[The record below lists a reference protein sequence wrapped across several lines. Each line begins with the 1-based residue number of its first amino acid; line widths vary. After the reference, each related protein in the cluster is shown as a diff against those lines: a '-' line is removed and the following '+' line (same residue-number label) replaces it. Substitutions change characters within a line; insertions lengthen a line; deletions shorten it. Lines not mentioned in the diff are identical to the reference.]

1 MKKDNKK
8 QNIIPVFTNQNRINL
23 NKKIDLNKGKG
34 IGKHLVTCKDHLE
47 KLQGKL
53 SDYEAKKRE
62 GKYTLQGV
70 SLESLIDTQK
80 ATIKSFLEENKI
92 YPSAKGFEI
101 LRENLFNSTTQA
113 DAPVQNID
121 YVLSDEQ
128 EKIKKA
134 ELSNDK
140 VWSQSKEGQQEE
152 NSFAKTHLSK
162 GNVGKRQFRLGMK
175 NGIPTLAGAYMV
187 HAEYDDELETAF
199 NNRIKAKKDF
209 IGEQVKKKQLVG

>member
-1 MKKDNKK
+1 MKNKK

-23 NKKIDLNKGKG
+23 NKKLNLGTKEKPKL
-34 IGKHLVTCKDHLE
+34 ITCKDKLE
-47 KLQGKL
+47 RMQGKL
-53 SDYEAKKRE
+53 SDYETKKRE

-80 ATIKSFLEENKI
+80 ATIKTFLEENKI
-92 YPSAKGFEI
+92 YPSPKGFEI

-113 DAPVQNID
+113 DSPIQNID

-162 GNVGKRQFRLGMK
+162 GNVGKRHFRVGMK

-187 HAEYDDELETAF
+187 HAEYDEELETAF

-209 IGEQVKKKQLVG
+209 IGEQVKQKQLVG

>member
-23 NKKIDLNKGKG
+23 NKKINLGTKEKPNV
-34 IGKHLVTCKDHLE
+34 ITCKDQLE
-47 KLQGKL
+47 RMQGKL
-53 SDYEAKKRE
+53 SDYETKKRE

-80 ATIKSFLEENKI
+80 ATIKTFLEENKI
-92 YPSAKGFEI
+92 YPSPKGFEI

-113 DAPVQNID
+113 NTPIQNID

-162 GNVGKRQFRLGMK
+162 GNVGKRQFRVGMK

-187 HAEYDDELETAF
+187 HAEYDEELETAF

-209 IGEQVKKKQLVG
+209 IGEQVKQKQLVG